1 MIEISTSDPVS
12 SERIDVFSIDGVT
25 YGMPKDINGQ
35 FALEVLDQIRSVGTE
50 GVVAWMLE
58 EAIGAKGYRALRNCE
73 TLKTADL
80 KAVIKIVSDH
90 VLGSVEEVAGK

>member
-12 SERIDVFSIDGVT
+12 DERVDVFAIDGIP
-25 YGMPKDINGQ
+25 YGMPKVINGQ
-35 FALEVLDQIRSVGTE
+35 FALEVLEQIRAVGTE

-58 EAIGAKGYRALRNCE
+58 EAIGGKGYRALRNCK